1 MSSRRSESGQD
12 SLRSLLDRI
21 YSAYNKRVYV
31 NPDPL
36 LFLYEYADPA
46 DREIVALV
54 ASSLAYGRVAQ
65 ILKSVRKV
73 LDVLGP
79 RPHAFLMGVCEAEL
93 SEALE
98 GFKHR
103 FSSGREL
110 TLMLC
115 GARDAIERHGSL
127 EKCFV
132 SGLKPSDA
140 DVLPALSKLAEAL
153 CAKFPGGESYLTP
166 SPEKGSACKRMN
178 LMLRW
183 LVRRDDV
190 DPGGWDSVPVSKLV
204 VPLDTHMFRIAK
216 GFGLTSR
223 SSADLKTAVEITKGF
238 ARYAPEDPVKFDFS
252 LTRSGIH
259 PELSKSASEFAL
271 I

>member
-1 MSSRRSESGQD
+1 MSSPRSKLEAS
-12 SLRSLLDRI
+12 SLRPFLDRI
-21 YSAYNKRVYV
+21 YVTYNKRVYV

-36 LFLYEYADPA
+36 LFLYEYAEA
-46 DREIVALV
+46 CDRELVALV

-65 ILKSVRKV
+65 ILKSVRIV

-79 RPHAFLMGVCEAEL
+79 HPRDFLMGVCEAEL

-110 TLMLC
+110 SLMLS
-115 GARDAIERHGSL
+115 GAREAIERHGSL
-127 EKCFV
+127 ERCFLA
-132 SGLKPSDA
+132 GLSRSDGNI
-140 DVLPALSKLAEAL
+140 LPALSKFASQLSS
-153 CAKFPGGESYLTP
+153 KFPGGESYLTP
-166 SPEKGSACKRMN
+166 SPEKGSACKRLN

-183 LVRRDDV
+183 LVRSDEV
-190 DPGGWDSVPVSKLV
+190 DPGGWGEVPASKLI

-223 SSADLKTAVEITKGF
+223 SSADLKSAVEITKGF
-238 ARYAPEDPVKFDFS
+238 AAVAPEDPVKYDFS

-259 PELSKSASEFAL
+259 PEISKSAADFAL
-271 I
+271 P